1 MPGIRRRDFVA
12 LLGGAAAAWPLAVRA
27 QQPIMALIGLLSGS
41 HLDAR
46 QIGAVA
52 QGLKEAGFIEGRNVA
67 IKYRAAGGQFDRLPA
82 LAAELI
88 NDPVAVIVTIGP
100 AASLAAKAAT
110 STIPIVFATGADPID
125 LGLVSGLSR
134 PQGNITGVGFLVK
147 ALAAKRVEL
156 LHELLSRPTAI
167 GFLINPNNPA
177 FESETK
183 DAQVAALALGLKLWV
198 LNASSERDIDA
209 AFASFAQERVNGVFI
224 GADAVLLS
232 HRDRIV
238 ELASRHALP
247 AIYYVREFAAVGGL
261 MSYGTSLPDAYRQ
274 AGVYTGRILKGE
286 KPADLPVVQS
296 TKFELVINLKTAKA
310 LGLEVPPTL
319 LARADEVIE

>member
-1 MPGIRRRDFVA
+1 MKRREFIT
-12 LLGGAAAAWPLAVRA
+12 LLGGAAATWPFAARA
-27 QQPIMALIGLLSGS
+27 QQPMMALIGLLSGS

-52 QGLKEAGFIEGRNVA
+52 QGLKEAGFIEGPNVA

-100 AASLAAKAAT
+100 AASLAAKTAT

-125 LGLVSGLSR
+125 LGLVPGLSR
-134 PQGNITGVGFLVK
+134 PQVITGVGFLVK

-183 DAQVAALALGLKLWV
+183 DAEVAALALGLKLWV
-198 LNASSERDIDA
+198 MNASSERDIDA

-274 AGVYTGRILKGE
+274 AGVYAGRILKGD

-296 TKFELVINLKTAKA
+296 TKFELVINLKTAKT